1 MADGHTDT
9 SSASNVSDSSSN
21 FHYEGNSFDFE
32 QYLSYNAN
40 KKRFSWNGTLEEL
53 ESFVDT
59 KLSRLIDDGDNG
71 LKTKKSY
78 NSSGAILKLPNV
90 TLNFYRNTKT
100 LQVQGKA
107 AEDVRDILNELI
119 QNNLLVADLTEDTA
133 EHSIASGMINE
144 EHTSSVNNTLIADQN
159 DSQTVKNE
167 IDKLWKAIDAI
178 KQKFEFPANLSQVD
192 ALQRKIDEYKFKC
205 AEYEVKIQELQQEK
219 ASLMESIKILS
230 SDLLVSSHDPQ
241 PASDDWQTVTS
252 NKSNN
257 PKRGKKKKK
266 GKASSQNQ
274 QLQMEN
280 NDTSENGQGE
290 QRPNEG
296 TIIVGDSIVK
306 GLRRDL
312 LSRAAKQR
320 VTVRSF
326 PGATTADMEH
336 YLQPSLAKKPK
347 AIILHVGTNDL
358 KTSSSARNVA
368 EKIVDLGNII
378 ATNSPNT
385 SVTISAITQRS
396 DEESLK
402 IKVKDCNKVLRTFCN
417 QNGWGFVEHLNI
429 DETCLNNYKLHLNK
443 KGIAILASNFVN
455 NIVH

>member
-21 FHYEGNSFDFE
+21 LHYEDNSSEFG
-32 QYLSYNAN
+32 QYLSYNAD

-71 LKTKKSY
+71 SKTKKSY
-78 NSSGAILKLPNV
+78 NSSSAILKLPNV

-107 AEDVRDILNELI
+107 AEDVKDILNELI
-119 QNNLLVADLTEDTA
+119 QNNLLAADLTEDTA
-133 EHSIASGMINE
+133 EHSIDSVMINE
-144 EHTSSVNNTLIADQN
+144 EHISTVNNTLVTDQN
-159 DSQTVKNE
+159 VPQTFKNE
-167 IDKLWKAIDAI
+167 MEKLWKAIDAI
-178 KQKFEFPANLSQVD
+178 ERKFEFPANLSQVD
-192 ALQRKIDEYKFKC
+192 ALQREIDEYKLKC
-205 AEYEVKIQELQQEK
+205 AEYKVKIQELQQEK

-230 SDLLVSSHDPQ
+230 SDQSVGSHDLQ
-241 PASDDWQTVTS
+241 PASDDWQPV
-252 NKSNN
+252 K
-257 PKRGKKKKK
+257 KKKKKK

-280 NDTSENGQGE
+280 NDTTENSQGE

-336 YLQPSLAKKPK
+336 YLQPSLATKPK

-358 KTSSSARNVA
+358 KNSSSARNVA
-368 EKIVDLGNII
+368 EKIVDLGNMI

-402 IKVKDCNKVLRTFCN
+402 RKVKDCNKVLKKFCN

>member
-21 FHYEGNSFDFE
+21 LHYEGNSFDFE
-32 QYLSYNAN
+32 QYLSYNAD

-59 KLSRLIDDGDNG
+59 ELSRLIDDGDNG
-71 LKTKKSY
+71 SKRKKSY
-78 NSSGAILKLPNV
+78 NISGGILKLPNV

-133 EHSIASGMINE
+133 EHSIDSAMINE
-144 EHTSSVNNTLIADQN
+144 EHTSSVNNTLITDQN
-159 DSQTVKNE
+159 DPQTVKNE

-178 KQKFEFPANLSQVD
+178 KRKFEFPANLSQVD
-192 ALQRKIDEYKFKC
+192 ALQREIDEYKFKC

-230 SDLLVSSHDPQ
+230 SDLSVSSHDPQ
-241 PASDDWQTVTS
+241 PASDDWQTVSS
-252 NKSNN
+252 NKSSN

-312 LSRAAKQR
+312 
-320 VTVRSF
+320 
-326 PGATTADMEH
+326 
-336 YLQPSLAKKPK
+336 
-347 AIILHVGTNDL
+347 
-358 KTSSSARNVA
+358 
-368 EKIVDLGNII
+368 
-378 ATNSPNT
+378 
-385 SVTISAITQRS
+385 
-396 DEESLK
+396 
-402 IKVKDCNKVLRTFCN
+402 
-417 QNGWGFVEHLNI
+417 
-429 DETCLNNYKLHLNK
+429 
-443 KGIAILASNFVN
+443 
-455 NIVH
+455 

>member
-1 MADGHTDT
+1 M
-9 SSASNVSDSSSN
+9 
-21 FHYEGNSFDFE
+21 
-32 QYLSYNAN
+32 
-40 KKRFSWNGTLEEL
+40 
-53 ESFVDT
+53 
-59 KLSRLIDDGDNG
+59 
-71 LKTKKSY
+71 
-78 NSSGAILKLPNV
+78 
-90 TLNFYRNTKT
+90 
-100 LQVQGKA
+100 
-107 AEDVRDILNELI
+107 
-119 QNNLLVADLTEDTA
+119 
-133 EHSIASGMINE
+133 
-144 EHTSSVNNTLIADQN
+144 
-159 DSQTVKNE
+159 
-167 IDKLWKAIDAI
+167 
-178 KQKFEFPANLSQVD
+178 D
-192 ALQRKIDEYKFKC
+192 ALQREIDEYKFKC

-230 SDLLVSSHDPQ
+230 SDLSVSSHDPQ

-326 PGATTADMEH
+326 PGATTADTEH

-429 DETCLNNYKLHLNK
+429 HETCLNNYKLHLNK